1 MVDDWDF
8 DVAVIGGGP
17 GGYVAA
23 LRAAQLGA
31 HVVLIERARIGGVC
45 LNSGCI
51 PTKALAATAEWLVG
65 ARTREALGVVGD
77 LRLDPKVAFAH
88 KNAAV
93 AQIVGGVEQLLL
105 EHGIEVLRGHATL
118 LNPRGVA
125 VEGSQDTRQIRLQR
139 GVILAPGSQPAA
151 ASFSGSD
158 LPHVLQSDA
167 LLDSAAIPRHL
178 VIIGG
183 GVIGVEFASIWAA
196 FGAHVTVIEALP
208 TLLPTFDADLGRR
221 LQLAFRRAGIVVH
234 TRTRLE
240 SISSQPSGLQVTEI
254 GPQGAFTL
262 VAEVVLLAMGRRP
275 ASAGMG
281 LEAAGV
287 RLVEGAIKVNE
298 RLETSLAGVY
308 AVGDAVGGAMLAH
321 RAMAQGRI
329 AAENI
334 MGADHR
340 LDERA
345 IPSCVF
351 TLPEVATVGLTMA
364 QAQAVGIA
372 AEEIGFPFSSNG
384 RALAAE
390 EAFGEVKLVCTPGG
404 RQVLGMHIIGPHA
417 TDLINEGVL
426 AVRLG
431 LSADD
436 IADSVHPHPTY
447 GEAVMEAA
455 LGFRGAM
462 IHHLHK
468 PAQHTAYKH
477 DIDY

>member
-1 MVDDWDF
+1 VSDSAIF
-8 DVAVIGGGP
+8 DIAVIGGGP

-31 HVVLIERARIGGVC
+31 RVALVERARIGGVC

-51 PTKALAATAEWLVG
+51 PTKALAATAEWLAAG
-65 ARTREALGVVGD
+65 RTRQALGVVGD
-77 LRLDPKVAFAH
+77 LRVDPKAAFAH
-88 KNAAV
+88 KDAAV

-105 EHGIEVLRGHATL
+105 EQGVVVLRGHATL
-118 LNPRGVA
+118 LNPSGVA
-125 VEGSQDTRQIRLQR
+125 VEDAQGARQIGLHR
-139 GVILAPGSQPAA
+139 GVILSPGSRPVAA
-151 ASFSGSD
+151 RFPGAD
-158 LPHVLQSDA
+158 LPQVLESDA
-167 LLDSAAIPRHL
+167 LLLSAAIPRRL

-183 GVIGVEFASIWAA
+183 GVVGVEFASIWAA
-196 FGAHVTVIEALP
+196 LGTHVTVVEALP
-208 TLLPTFDADLGRR
+208 TLLPAFDADLGRR
-221 LQLAFRRAGIVVH
+221 LQLAFRRAGIAAH
-234 TRTRLE
+234 TRTRVE
-240 SISSQPSGLQVTEI
+240 GISSQQSGLRVAAI

-262 VAEVVLLAMGRRP
+262 EAEAVLLAMGRRP
-275 ASAGMG
+275 AIAGMG
-281 LEAAGV
+281 LEEAGV
-287 RLVEGAIKVNE
+287 RLREGAIGVNE
-298 RLETSLAGVY
+298 RLETSLPGVY

-340 LDERA
+340 LDEKA

-351 TLPEVATVGLTMA
+351 ASPEVATVGLTMA

-372 AEEIGFPFSSNG
+372 AEEIGFPFASNG

-390 EAFGEVKLVCTPGG
+390 EAFGEAKLVCTPGG
-404 RQVLGMHIIGPHA
+404 QQVLGMHIIGPHA
-417 TDLINEGVL
+417 TDLISEGVL

-462 IHHLHK
+462 IHHLYK
-468 PAQHTAYKH
+468 PVRHAALRH
-477 DIDY
+477 DS